1 MKDRGAAES
10 DEVWDSFEGT
20 QPAYA
25 RINPL
30 SGSVAQLLAVSEIH
44 DLGPR
49 MIEAMPLTLRFGHE
63 VRHKQTQT
71 QAASDGR
78 LGLQRL
84 SSPLAASVLNPSP
97 GETLVMDLAAPP
109 GGKTPHL
116 AVLMENAGRLSPVG
130 PIKP

>member
-30 SGSVAQLLAVSEIH
+30 SGSVAQLLAVSEVR

-49 MIEAMPLTLRFGHE
+49 MFEAMPLT
-63 VRHKQTQT
+63 
-71 QAASDGR
+71 
-78 LGLQRL
+78 
-84 SSPLAASVLNPSP
+84 PLLTPSP
-97 GETLVMDLAAPP
+97 GETLLW
-109 GGKTPHL
+109 
-116 AVLMENAGRLSPVG
+116 
-130 PIKP
+130 I